1 MEEKKLK
8 HPELSWEQF
17 NTIIHS
23 ISNVTMRI
31 VKIELSLKDRPDLQK
46 ELAKIR
52 QEIGRGVREIYK
64 VINGV
69 QNHIMNN
76 DNRKRLDC

>member
-1 MEEKKLK
+1 
-8 HPELSWEQF
+8 
-17 NTIIHS
+17 
-23 ISNVTMRI
+23 MRI